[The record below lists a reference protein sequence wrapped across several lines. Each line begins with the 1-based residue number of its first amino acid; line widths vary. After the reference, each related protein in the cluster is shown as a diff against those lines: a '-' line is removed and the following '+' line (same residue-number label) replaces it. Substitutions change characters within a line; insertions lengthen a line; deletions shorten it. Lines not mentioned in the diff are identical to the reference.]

1 MRRVINKLFM
11 TVKITLGVR
20 RAASEGNV
28 ADLCRF
34 VLSGLWA
41 YQFNCDN
48 QVVGDK
54 ITFGISSNHAFA
66 VMSNSLQMIS
76 CNNYYSAGRR
86 RSLLKSLSL
95 AASKQEKSGRNN
107 VYYSGQAENLHV

>member
-1 MRRVINKLFM
+1 MRRVINELFM

-28 ADLCRF
+28 ADLYRF

-41 YQFNCDN
+41 YQFNCDY

-54 ITFGISSNHAFA
+54 ITFGISSSHAFA
-66 VMSNSLQMIS
+66 GISDVLQMIS
-76 CNNYYSAGRR
+76 CNNYYSAGPSS
-86 RSLLKSLSL
+86 SLLKSLSL
-95 AASKQEKSGRNN
+95 AASKQKKSGRNN
-107 VYYSGQAENLHV
+107 VHYSGQAE